1 MWINRSRRSFSTD
14 SVFSRNLFVFH
25 TYYQLFILWGMTD
38 DRLSSTPSL
47 AHRRGRPDYYEPYGN
62 STLSKVSTKSL
73 LVWGGL
79 VAFLC
84 IPLAAWTV
92 FWPLLLVFGT
102 LLPIAIGL
110 GNRLADYHDPLGSLH
125 SANHKEKELL
135 EALTRKEELTPALA
149 AMETSLTVSEA
160 DRMLSGLAQKGHLK
174 IRVEGGGLR
183 FALPNPNRQQL
194 DEPS

>member
-1 MWINRSRRSFSTD
+1 
-14 SVFSRNLFVFH
+14 
-25 TYYQLFILWGMTD
+25 MTD
-38 DRLSSTPSL
+38 DRLSNTPSL
-47 AHRRGRPDYYEPYGN
+47 VHRRGRLDHFESYGN

-79 VAFLC
+79 IAFLC
-84 IPLAAWTV
+84 IPLSWFTV

-102 LLPIAIGL
+102 VLPIAIGL
-110 GNRLADYHDPLGSLH
+110 GSRLANHRDPLGSLH
-125 SANHKEKELL
+125 SATHKEKELL

-160 DRMLSGLAQKGHLK
+160 DRMLSGLAQKGHLE

-183 FALPNPNRQQL
+183 FALPNPNRQEL
-194 DEPS
+194 EEPS